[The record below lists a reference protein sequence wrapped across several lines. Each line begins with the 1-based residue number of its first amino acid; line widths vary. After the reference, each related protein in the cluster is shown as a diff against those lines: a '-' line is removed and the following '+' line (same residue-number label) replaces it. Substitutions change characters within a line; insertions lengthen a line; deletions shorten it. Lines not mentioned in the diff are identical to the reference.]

1 MCSPSTA
8 GCKPC
13 VRQDTCGSRT
23 VLPRLRIPGVT
34 DKRFEGPDGLRVHF
48 RALFGRVPVSRRC
61 RWGKVGTYA
70 TRVNFFRSY
79 RGREAGGSSFWRTQ
93 ELMVSGVGLMQSVHA
108 SEVVRLISRP

>member
-1 MCSPSTA
+1 M
-8 GCKPC
+8 
-13 VRQDTCGSRT
+13 RQDTCGSRT

-34 DKRFEGPDGLRVHF
+34 DKRFEGPAGLRVHF

-70 TRVNFFRSY
+70 TRVNFFAAIV
-79 RGREAGGSSFWRTQ
+79 AGKLEVRVFIARTQ